1 MSDCATPVR
10 IPEAGQHGEPSAS
23 LIVRTGVEL
32 YALPGACVRE
42 VTRWRAPTPVPGM
55 PAVIPGIINQR
66 GSILPVVD
74 LRIALGLPAS
84 APERSTRFVVL
95 HHEAVALALLVDAV
109 IDLVLLDEDT
119 FEPPPT
125 GRGRLLVAV
134 SRYEQRPLGV
144 IDPGGL
150 LAAVQEGL

>member
-1 MSDCATPVR
+1 MSDCATPVLV
-10 IPEAGQHGEPSAS
+10 PEEEQHGDPAAS

-32 YALPGACVRE
+32 YALPGACIRE
-42 VTRWRAPTPVPGM
+42 VTRWRAPTPVPGA

-66 GSILPVVD
+66 GSIVPVVD

-95 HHEAVALALLVDAV
+95 HHETMLLALLVDAV

-119 FEPPPT
+119 FEPPPA
-125 GRGRLLVAV
+125 GRVRLLVAV
-134 SRYEQRPLGV
+134 SRYQQRPLGV
-144 IDPGGL
+144 IDPGAL
-150 LAAVQEGL
+150 IAAVQEGL